1 MNFDTNKF
9 VEYKK
14 LQDTTNIQDCYQH
27 TIQALKYIC
36 SKLEEEMT
44 NYHFMNRFVE
54 NQMNFSYFQL
64 TNDSLKNKKLKI
76 QVIFVHKTCTFEV
89 WISGYNRKTQKNY
102 YSSLPNELDAFEK
115 CADPLKNDY
124 LLKKKLSRTL
134 TRDDIQSILLEIKDT
149 INLFNKTFSNQS
161 YI

>member
-1 MNFDTNKF
+1 MKYGYPDII
-9 VEYKK
+9 ERSKK
-14 LQDTTNIQDCYQH
+14 
-27 TIQALKYIC
+27 K
-36 SKLEEEMT
+36 
-44 NYHFMNRFVE
+44 
-54 NQMNFSYFQL
+54 
-64 TNDSLKNKKLKI
+64 
-76 QVIFVHKTCTFEV
+76 
-89 WISGYNRKTQKNY
+89 Y
-102 YSSLPNELDAFEK
+102 YSSLPNELDTFEK